1 MTYLLAWHKAS
12 PLDVFNPNVEE
23 KNLKEKKGFSIICGK
38 KYEICIQVAIY
49 EAVKPNCGRLVI

>member
-12 PLDVFNPNVEE
+12 PLEVFNPNVEE
-23 KNLKEKKGFSIICGK
+23 KNLKEKKRFSYDLCK

-49 EAVKPNCGRLVI
+49 